1 MTLDA
6 YARNSGFTAAA
17 PTAATLLLT
26 ALLTAGCDNRE
37 TAVRSYSAPKDATT
51 APSVGPSLPA
61 NSVAPTAA
69 SADLL
74 PFSWTLPPGWTQDP
88 QPRQMRVATVNVES
102 NGQHGELIVTRFRAG
117 GFGSMVDNLNRWRQ
131 QVGLAPVKSET
142 EVTPDKTTVAGAEAK
157 VYDFTGTAAP
167 AGAAP
172 GAAIPG
178 ARANA
183 NPGGN
188 PAQRNRVV
196 MVETPAGDAWF
207 FRLHGPA
214 DLVEN
219 QRAAFDSLL
228 QSVKFDAAK

>member
-1 MTLDA
+1 MTLDT
-6 YARNSGFTAAA
+6 YARNSAFRNPAFT
-17 PTAATLLLT
+17 TATLVLA
-26 ALLTAGCDNRE
+26 ALLAAGCDNRE

-69 SADLL
+69 SADPL
-74 PFSWTLPPGWTQDP
+74 PLSWTLPPGWTQDP
-88 QPRQMRVATVNVES
+88 TPRQMRVATVNVES
-102 NGQHGELIVTRFRAG
+102 NGRRGELIVTRFRAG

-131 QVGLAPVKSET
+131 QVGLAPVTNES
-142 EVTPDKTTVAGAEAK
+142 EVTPEKTTVAGAEAK
-157 VYDFTGTAAP
+157 VYDFTGASTSPAA
-167 AGAAP
+167 
-172 GAAIPG
+172 
-178 ARANA
+178 N
-183 NPGGN
+183 GN

-219 QRAAFDSLL
+219 QRGSFDSLL
-228 QSVKFDAAK
+228 QSVKFEGAK